1 MTIDR
6 AGIILINKEGYILLI
21 KGKSSK
27 KWGFP
32 KGYIEKGET
41 IEECAIREFNEETG
55 LKFESN
61 QILYDGIFTATNCQ
75 YLIMYLQI
83 SNFKKVSKIDSNEIL
98 DVKWF
103 KQKHIK
109 NLDKNKG
116 LLIYYEKFI
125 KPKYIKNKK
134 IVKSIDEDGWTTV
147 NIGFCNKYIN
157 IESDIINTG
166 NFFSYFS

>member
-41 IEECAIREFNEETG
+41 VEECAIREFNEETG
-55 LKFESN
+55 LKFEGE
-61 QILYDGIFTATNCQ
+61 QILYDGIFTATNCD
-75 YLIMYLQI
+75 YLIIHLQI
-83 SNFKKVSKIDSNEIL
+83 SNLKKVSEIDSNEIL

-134 IVKSIDEDGWTTV
+134 IIKSIDEDGWTTV
-147 NIGFCNKYIN
+147 NIGFRNKYTN
-157 IESDIINTG
+157 IEPNIISIDNI
-166 NFFSYFS
+166 FSYLA